1 MLKKAGYKSRVN
13 YLSVVFSMALVL
25 FMLGLFGY
33 ALLFGTRMAVALR
46 ESIQL
51 VAELREDSD
60 KADASSL
67 MAALRESRFVKPESV
82 KLITKE
88 EAARTMKAEFGED
101 FSRLGMP
108 NPFFD
113 IITFNVP
120 ATFMHPDSLEW
131 IREALVQE
139 PIVSEVFYQEN
150 VAELIAANIKKVA
163 WGALLIAIF
172 FIFAAATLIHNTV
185 RLSLFANRFLI
196 KNMELVGATWGFI
209 SRPYLKRAIWHGLMS
224 GLVAAGA
231 LWGLH
236 SALENYIP
244 QWREMGQP
252 EALIVL
258 SAILVLLGMVVNAAS
273 TFFVVRKYLRLRVD
287 DLF

>member
-1 MLKKAGYKSRVN
+1 MHSKAGYKSRVN
-13 YLSVVFSMALVL
+13 YLSVIFSMALVL

-33 ALLFGTRMAVALR
+33 ALFFGTRLAVALR

-51 VAELREDSD
+51 VAELREDTD
-60 KADASSL
+60 NTTASTLVES
-67 MAALRESRFVKPESV
+67 LRESRFVKPESV

-101 FSRLGMP
+101 FSRLDMP

-113 IITFNVP
+113 IIVFNVP
-120 ATFMHPDSLEW
+120 AAYMHPDSLAW
-131 IREALVQE
+131 ISDALTQE
-139 PIVSEVFYQEN
+139 EGVSEVFYQLN
-150 VAELIAANIKKVA
+150 VAELIAANVKKVA

-209 SRPYLKRAIWHGLMS
+209 SRPYLKRALWHGLLS
-224 GLVAAGA
+224 GLLASAS

-236 SALENYIP
+236 AALEKYLP
-244 QWREMGQP
+244 QWREMSQP
-252 EALIVL
+252 EALFILSAVLIVL
-258 SAILVLLGMVVNAAS
+258 GMWINAAS
-273 TFFVVRKYLRLRVD
+273 TFLVVRKYLSLRVD